1 MSQSRPLV
9 FSLLV
14 FVLLLPAVV
23 LAQQPTTKTFHLTLR
38 TRVDAPMRMMG
49 MPDMQIP
56 GMPTG
61 EPQRSVI
68 GRAVYEEAAVEPI
81 FVTVPEDLQFA
92 DNRLVL
98 RLPVPVT
105 AEEGE
110 DEGNDDETPEK
121 TPDMEMTNT
130 LYWHPDEA
138 RGPVTETFT
147 VEGGQG
153 SAGGMGMTMPDLSR
167 IVQEVNNRE
176 AEGSEVVKPKTVVGR
191 GDYVLNTAGTAT
203 LDGFLPP
210 LQMISPDMSQLAPA
224 QGITVQWE
232 PIAGARGYLVSAVGT
247 NMDGDEDAMKMTI
260 ISWYSTI
267 NEPPM
272 RIRGGYQQETTIAD
286 DLRDGVLLPGDTTS
300 CVVPAGIFD
309 DIMMLTITVEA
320 IGNDFYSNEQGTT
333 VFGTIR
339 SEWSGMGM
347 IMDMGA

>member
-1 MSQSRPLV
+1 MSRRSSLV

-14 FVLLLPAVV
+14 FALLLPAVV
-23 LAQQPTTKTFHLTLR
+23 LAQQPTTKTFYLTLR

-68 GRAVYEEAAVEPI
+68 GRAIYEEAAVEPI
-81 FVTVPEDLQFA
+81 FVTVPEDLQLA

-110 DEGNDDETPEK
+110 GEETQEAPDK
-121 TPDMEMTNT
+121 TPNMEMTNK
-130 LYWHPDEA
+130 LYWHPEEA
-138 RGPVTETFT
+138 RGPITESFT

-153 SAGGMGMTMPDLSR
+153 AGGMGMAMPDLSR
-167 IVQEVNNRE
+167 IVQEINNRE
-176 AEGSEVVKPKTVVGR
+176 AEGSEVVKPKTVVGQ
-191 GDYVLNTAGTAT
+191 GDYVLNTTGTAT

-210 LQMISPDMSQLAPA
+210 LKMVSPDMSRLAPA
-224 QGITVQWE
+224 QGINVEWE
-232 PIAGARGYLVSAVGT
+232 PITGARGYLVSAVGT
-247 NMDGDEDAMKMTI
+247 NMGGDDDTMRMTI
-260 ISWYSTI
+260 TSWYSTI

-272 RIRGGYQQETTIAD
+272 RIRGGYQQATTIAD

-300 CVVPAGIFD
+300 CVIPAGVFD

-320 IGNDFYSNEQGTT
+320 IGNDFYSNEGGTT

-347 IMDMGA
+347 IMDMGG